1 MRAKIPH
8 YTPRQVRHT
17 AATYLIDRMV
27 PEPIIGAIM
36 GHHGKGDDDSMSTG
50 SGTITGRYA
59 AVPRRRVES
68 VVEKWG

>member
-1 MRAKIPH
+1 
-8 YTPRQVRHT
+8 
-17 AATYLIDRMV
+17 MV

-59 AVPRRRVES
+59 AVPRRRVEA